1 MTALQSKVIVQ
12 LDHAAVR
19 FGRVQALQ
27 SLSLEVER
35 GESLALVGANGSG
48 KSTLLRLA
56 HGLVKPTSGV
66 VRHNPAVRQAFV
78 FQRPFVLRSTVL
90 ANVALAV
97 WLGGSPWTQ
106 AKASA
111 IQALHDVDMQAL
123 ATRQARTLSG
133 GQLQRLAFARALA
146 VQPELLLLDEP
157 TASLAPEAKRDV
169 EALMAK
175 CTVRGMTLIF
185 ASHNLG
191 QVKRLATRVVCLDAG
206 YLAADKPTAE
216 FFNHMQLDLTG
227 HLTESEIL

>member
-1 MTALQSKVIVQ
+1 MTPLQTNMVVQ
-12 LDHAAVR
+12 LDNAGVR

-27 SLSLEVER
+27 PLSLQIQR

-56 HGLVKPTSGV
+56 HGLVKPSSGEV
-66 VRHNPAVRQAFV
+66 VQSPNVRQAFV

-90 ANVALAV
+90 VNVALAV
-97 WLGGSPWTQ
+97 WLGGTPWAE
-106 AKASA
+106 AKSR
-111 IQALHDVDMQAL
+111 ALAALQDVDMQAL

-146 VQPELLLLDEP
+146 TQPELLLLDEP

-169 EALMAK
+169 EALMAQ
-175 CTVRGMTLIF
+175 CTARGMTLIF

-206 YLAADKPTAE
+206 RVVADKPTAE
-216 FFNHMQLDLTG
+216 FFNHTLPQLEDRLTQ
-227 HLTESEIL
+227 SETL